1 MSVQKKCHRP
11 IQRLHPPSCPRYSL
25 VNRLVAATMTSRG
38 NTGDGGSRNNYSRP
52 REYAGNGGGG
62 FRGYK
67 GSRGGDNYRQQH
79 GDGRYGEGHRGG
91 QGGWNRD
98 GRSNGNDRYNDR
110 RYNSGN
116 SGVRGPRNND
126 RDNNGS
132 FFRSGNRAVGDRRRY
147 DDQDRHREVNSRND
161 SNYNS
166 NKRGRAP
173 TGSDMDRGHSGGGQ
187 PALKRSRTAP
197 SQAQEPYATATL
209 SLQKTYSEP
218 VRRKSS
224 SNASGTPVEK
234 QKGQKFLEFEKQ
246 IRFRKE
252 PGSKYDL
259 LKIQLK
265 LDGIDQR
272 VKFLDERIAALDAM
286 P

>member
-1 MSVQKKCHRP
+1 
-11 IQRLHPPSCPRYSL
+11 
-25 VNRLVAATMTSRG
+25 MTSRG
-38 NTGDGGSRNNYSRP
+38 NTGDGGSRNNYSRA

-62 FRGYK
+62 FRGYN

-79 GDGRYGEGHRGG
+79 GDGRYGDGHRGG

-98 GRSNGNDRYNDR
+98 GRSNGNDNGRYNDR

-116 SGVRGPRNND
+116 SGVRGPGSNG

-132 FFRSGNRAVGDRRRY
+132 FFRSGNWAVGDRRRY
-147 DDQDRHREVNSRND
+147 DDHDRHREVNSRND

-197 SQAQEPYATATL
+197 SQAQEPYAAATS
-209 SLQKTYSEP
+209 SLQKSYSEP

-224 SNASGTPVEK
+224 SNSSGTPVEK